1 MQQPGAHEKRE
12 GEVMAGDI
20 RQKALRL
27 LELINERAGGRTDV
41 EVWPDDQM
49 ADAAG
54 LYYRGSELYNIA
66 ISLLL
71 DDGAL
76 EVATETNALLS
87 EVAGTS
93 PRGDVFY
100 ITERGQEL
108 LQQRR

>member
-1 MQQPGAHEKRE
+1 
-12 GEVMAGDI
+12 MAGDI